1 MTKKL
6 LINLIIYLKI
16 SFSDMTIGSIATWL
30 SISNM
35 YKVPYRMNWKHGCN
49 VGVSP
54 KKKFKKSTIQAPLGL
69 SSDIGDKKFV
79 NSCFVMK
86 CKLRVCSVTL
96 NRKKEDGNSKIVI
109 NAIIGQHHH

>member
-1 MTKKL
+1 
-6 LINLIIYLKI
+6 
-16 SFSDMTIGSIATWL
+16 MTIGSIATWL
-30 SISNM
+30 SISSM
-35 YKVPYRMNWKHGCN
+35 YQVPYMMNWKHGCI
-49 VGVSP
+49 VGMSQ

-69 SSDIGDKKFV
+69 SNDIGDKELV